1 MFYIALLLAKIAN
14 HIIVLLHLGAGFTWP
29 GYIAV
34 SVYPGILNE
43 FKKRYSTKY
52 IFISGTNG
60 KTTTAKLISHILHKE
75 NYIVI
80 SNKSGANLVNGIVSA
95 LLLETSFF
103 KKKNLDFCVLEVDEL
118 ALIELL
124 KVIEPR
130 VLVLLNL
137 SRDQLDRYGEIDIIL
152 DKWVDSL
159 RNTKSISVVM
169 DSLQPEFKKVSEY
182 YKGPVFYFDDSLE
195 PLEHTNLVGDYNAK
209 NLNAALTVC
218 GLFGIGKD
226 RCFNALSDFSVAYG
240 RGEMIDYQ
248 GKSFRIFLAKNP
260 SSFNNNLTLLLAGNL
275 KYDTLLLVLNDEV
288 RDGRDISWI
297 YDVDPSLL
305 EKACL
310 GKNVY
315 VAGTRNLDMC
325 ARLNY
330 SGVDSSGIKTDTSL
344 QKIVNECSSD
354 ETAKSIA
361 VLPNYSAMLET
372 RKLLTGKEIL

>member
-1 MFYIALLLAKIAN
+1 MFYIALLLAKITN
-14 HIIVLLHLGAGFTWP
+14 YIIVSLHLGAGYTWP

-52 IFISGTNG
+52 VFISGTNG

-75 NYIVI
+75 NYVAI
-80 SNKSGANLVNGIVSA
+80 SNRSGANLINGIVSA
-95 LLLETSFF
+95 LLLETGFF
-103 KKKNLDFCVLEVDEL
+103 KKKNPDFCVLEIDEL
-118 ALIELL
+118 ALTEIL

-152 DKWVDSL
+152 DKWLESL
-159 RNTKSISVVM
+159 RNSTSISVVM
-169 DSLQPEFKKVSEY
+169 DSLQPEFKKISEY
-182 YKGPVFYFDDSLE
+182 YKGPVFYFDDDTDSLE
-195 PLEHTNLVGDYNAK
+195 NTTLVGDYNAK
-209 NLNAALTVC
+209 NINAALTVC

-240 RGEMIDYQ
+240 RGEIIDYQ
-248 GKSFRIFLAKNP
+248 GKGFRIFLAKNP
-260 SSFNNNLTLLLAGNL
+260 SSFNNNLTLLLTDTF

-297 YDVDPSLL
+297 YDVDPILL

-310 GKNVY
+310 GKNIY

-325 ARLNY
+325 VRLNY
-330 SGVDSSGIKTDTSL
+330 AGINSSDINTDTSL
-344 QKIVNECSSD
+344 QKIIDDCAANEN
-354 ETAKSIA
+354 AKSIV

-372 RKLLTGKEIL
+372 RKILTGKEIL